1 MESETDKSSKEEVH
15 IAYSNISDND
25 LYLQPNEKQIR
36 KVYLHGADLY
46 TSTHLQNDANQI
58 LALIKTDQGK
68 DELLKNHTDLWMKK
82 WNKGRVELTGNLPA
96 QKAIYGSLYY
106 LYSSL
111 PAMETNQPNNQFYSL
126 SPGSLSYGA
135 MGRDY
140 NGHVFW
146 DAETWMYPGILMFR
160 PDLAK
165 EMLSY
170 R

>member
-1 MESETDKSSKEEVH
+1 MQIVY
-15 IAYSNISDND
+15 IAYTNITSTDILISPGANQAREIF
-25 LYLQPNEKQIR
+25 LL
-36 KVYLHGADLY
+36 GADLDTDTY
-46 TSTHLQNDANQI
+46 LKDDADKI
-58 LALIKTDQGK
+58 LALAASDQGK
-68 DELLKNHTDLWMKK
+68 DELLKKHTDLWMKK

-135 MGRDY
+135 PKKDY
-140 NGHVFW
+140 YGHVFW
-146 DAETWMYPGILMFR
+146 DTETWMYPGILMFR

-165 EMLSY
+165 EILSY